1 MGCLSEQRCANS
13 PKQPVSVYWQSFLK
27 PSVRTNWHEKKNRI
41 GGVVHLLA
49 LINKK
54 KKNSTQSAL
63 AATLWAPTR
72 RSVATRV
79 LARRQHAGLHQVT
92 NSATSEL

>member
-1 MGCLSEQRCANS
+1 M
-13 PKQPVSVYWQSFLK
+13 
-27 PSVRTNWHEKKNRI
+27 KKKKTQN

-54 KKNSTQSAL
+54 KKTNSTQSAL

-72 RSVATRV
+72 RRVATRV